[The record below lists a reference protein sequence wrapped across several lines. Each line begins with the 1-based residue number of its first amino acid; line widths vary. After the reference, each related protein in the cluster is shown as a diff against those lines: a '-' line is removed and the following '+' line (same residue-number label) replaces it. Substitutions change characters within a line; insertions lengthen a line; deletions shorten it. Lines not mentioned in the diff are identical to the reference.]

1 MFLLGHTEYVSKML
15 LNENKLISGSGDGT
29 IRIWDLKEGK
39 EIVNI
44 EIIDCVDSKSAS
56 KPLLFTD
63 DKVLCSRYL
72 SIYITYF

>member
-15 LNENKLISGSGDGT
+15 LNDNKLISGSGDGT

-39 EIVNI
+39 EIVNT
-44 EIIDCVDSKSAS
+44 EIVDCVDSKSAS
-56 KPLLFTD
+56 HPLLFTD

-72 SIYITYF
+72 TI